1 MLCGWQTSCIMT
13 EDHVSSLLISLL
25 NHYKLNSNSQSRKI
39 NPFGRPCVVHSVGS
53 PSDRNLM
60 SIPLLWGSAAS
71 SANECRRTF
80 VVPSLINISTWQDS
94 LNYLQAHLQ
103 HSNHSSWLTS
113 LNFRPDQFFCFI
125 SLIKYMNLAGSLL
138 EYFKLAVISSIF

>member
-1 MLCGWQTSCIMT
+1 MT
-13 EDHVSSLLISLL
+13 EDYVSSLLISLL

-39 NPFGRPCVVHSVGS
+39 SSFGRPSVVHSVGT

-80 VVPSLINISTWQDS
+80 VVPSLINISTWQDC

-103 HSNHSSWLTS
+103 HSNHSTWMTS
-113 LNFRPDQFFCFI
+113 LNFRPDQFVTFI
-125 SLIKYMNLAGSLL
+125 SLIEYLNLAGSLR
-138 EYFKLAVISSIF
+138 EYFKLAIISSIF